1 MSPVDP
7 ERQEDGGRGPV
18 GRGNYMVRQ
27 GDCVQSIATERGL
40 RWETIWNHPRNAD
53 LRAARNDPNVLLPG
67 DQLFV
72 PDIQLRQEQGQT
84 EQRHRFKKKGT
95 PGRLRIRILDEG
107 HRPLANAPYTLSI
120 DGRLSNGHLDGDGFL
135 NVVIP
140 PDARSGRLT
149 VGTPPDTMGYEL
161 QLGHLDPI
169 DRVSGVQARLNDLG
183 FFCGPPDGTL
193 NESTRAA
200 LRAFQEKYQLTVD
213 GNLGQ
218 QTKQKLREVY
228 GR

>member
-1 MSPVDP
+1 LSPVDP

-18 GRGNYMVRQ
+18 GRGNYVVRQ

-40 RWETIWNHPRNAD
+40 RWETIWNHPRNGD
-53 LRAARNDPNVLLPG
+53 LRAARKDPNVLLPG
-67 DQLFV
+67 DRLFV
-72 PDIQLRQEQGQT
+72 PDIQLKQEQGQT

-95 PGRLRIRILDEG
+95 PGKLRIRVLDEN
-107 HRPLANAPYTLSI
+107 HRPRANVPYTLSI
-120 DGRLSNGHLDGDGFL
+120 DGRLFSGHLDGEGFL
-135 NVVIP
+135 EVVIP

-183 FFCGPPDGTL
+183 FFCGPPDGTM